1 MPPSWTPFRRSCR
14 CRLGCPTALCDA
26 PPGGGRAG
34 SAGQTH
40 LRTLDR
46 SDSAKPGEDKQGVL
60 CFRTDQHHGFFW
72 MLGWLVT
79 DLLLL
84 VQHDMRLEA
93 GDAGEPFIA
102 DRAGEVGGCV
112 RGLVERE
119 VKLHVERLRA
129 VVTSVRLPGTDD
141 TLTISQAVSSSAINS
156 LHTSG
161 HNRIQSFQGIEARH
175 GQQKSCCPTAFQEF
189 GITLM
194 TL

>member
-1 MPPSWTPFRRSCR
+1 MPDSSLRCSSRWRESWLCRTNSSPHSGQIRFCKARRGKNR
-14 CRLGCPTALCDA
+14 GCYAFGPT
-26 PPGGGRAG
+26 
-34 SAGQTH
+34 ST
-40 LRTLDR
+40 T
-46 SDSAKPGEDKQGVL
+46 
-60 CFRTDQHHGFFW
+60 GFFW

-102 DRAGEVGGCV
+102 DRAGEVGCCV

-161 HNRIQSFQGIEARH
+161 HNWIQSFQGIEARH
-175 GQQKSCCPTAFQEF
+175 RQQKSCCPTAFQEF